1 MHCKARQVYLSYLHD
16 KENGS
21 KMAFVAGATKINLNN
36 LKTELKLD
44 DLMHE
49 IIRRH
54 QLYNDGRFEILVL
67 PD

>member
-1 MHCKARQVYLSYLHD
+1 MHCKARQVYLSYLLD
-16 KENGS
+16 QENGS

-54 QLYNDGRFEILVL
+54 QLYNDGRSEILVL